1 MDINKENAM
10 AKKIVKTFLTL
21 IISLV
26 LVFFIV
32 KAMPGDP
39 VETLTQQYMTA
50 DKLPYEQAY
59 ERAKIALNYDP
70 EVPVMQQFFS
80 YIGQLLH
87 GDMGQSMSYKDSVIN
102 IVLGALPWT
111 LLVCSI
117 SLLLSFTVGNIVGL
131 FIAWKRSKVWDGILT
146 GYQALFGSIPDY
158 IVAYLLVACFSIGLG
173 IFPARGAYDSE
184 SVPGWNIAFIV
195 DVLYHACLP
204 VLCYFLTTVASWVMG
219 MKAICVGLLGEDY
232 MNYARA
238 RGLSRNRI
246 LFTYL
251 GRNAMLPQITSLA
264 ISFGLMFGGSP
275 VIENLFVYPG
285 VGYYLNSAISR
296 RDYPLMQGMFMMII
310 IMVLISGLAAD
321 ALNKRLNPRLREK

>member
-1 MDINKENAM
+1 MG
-10 AKKIVKTFLTL
+10 KKVLRTGLTL
-21 IISLV
+21 VISLV

-39 VETLTQQYMTA
+39 VQTLTQQYMTT

-59 ERAKIALNYDP
+59 ERAKVALNYDP
-70 EVPVMQQFFS
+70 EVPVMQQFFT
-80 YIGQLLH
+80 YISQLLH
-87 GDMGQSMSYKDSVIN
+87 GDMGQSMSYKDSVVD

-117 SLLLSFTVGNIVGL
+117 SLLLSFVVGNIIGL
-131 FIAWKRSKVWDGILT
+131 FIAWKRSKLWDGIMT
-146 GYQALFGSIPDY
+146 GYQAVFGSIPDY
-158 IVAYLLVACFSIGLG
+158 IVAYLLVACFSMGLG
-173 IFPARGAYDSE
+173 IFPARGAYSSDIA
-184 SVPGWNIAFIV
+184 PDWNLKFIL
-195 DVLYHACLP
+195 DVLHHAALP

-219 MKAICVGLLGEDY
+219 MKAICVSLLGEDY

-238 RGLSRNRI
+238 RGLSNRRI

-264 ISFGLMFGGSP
+264 ITFGLLFGGSP

-285 VGYYLNSAISR
+285 VGFYLNSAISR
-296 RDYPLMQGMFMMII
+296 RDYPLMQGMFLMII
-310 IMVLISGLAAD
+310 IMVLVSGLAAD
-321 ALNKRLNPRLREK
+321 ALNKRLNPRLREKR

>member
-1 MDINKENAM
+1 M
-10 AKKIVKTFLTL
+10 AKKILRMALTL

-39 VETLTQQYMTA
+39 VQTLTQQYMTT

-59 ERAKIALNYDP
+59 ERAKVALNYDP
-70 EVPVMQQFFS
+70 EVPVMEQFFT

-87 GDMGQSMSYKDSVIN
+87 GDMGQSMSYKDSVVN

-117 SLLLSFTVGNIVGL
+117 SLLLSFVVGNIVGL
-131 FIAWKRSKVWDGILT
+131 FIAWKRSKLWDGIMT
-146 GYQALFGSIPDY
+146 GYQAVFGSIPDY
-158 IVAYLLVACFSIGLG
+158 IVAYLLVAVFSISLGL
-173 IFPARGAYDSE
+173 FPARGAYSSE
-184 SVPGWNIAFIV
+184 TVPGWNLDFIL
-195 DVLYHACLP
+195 DVMYHAALP

-238 RGLSRNRI
+238 RGLSQKRI

-264 ISFGLMFGGSP
+264 ITFGLLFGGSP

-285 VGYYLNSAISR
+285 VGFYLNSAISR
-296 RDYPLMQGMFMMII
+296 RDYPLMQGMFLMII
-310 IMVLISGLAAD
+310 IMVLVSGLVAD
-321 ALNKRLNPRLREK
+321 ALNKRLNPRLREKR

>member
-1 MDINKENAM
+1 M
-10 AKKIVKTFLTL
+10 AKKILRMALTL

-39 VETLTQQYMTA
+39 VQTLTQQYMTT

-59 ERAKIALNYDP
+59 ERAKVALNYDP
-70 EVPVMQQFFS
+70 EVPVMEQFFT

-87 GDMGQSMSYKDSVIN
+87 GDMGQSMSYKDSVVN

-117 SLLLSFTVGNIVGL
+117 SLLLSFVVGNIVGV
-131 FIAWKRSKVWDGILT
+131 FIAWKRSKLWDGIMT
-146 GYQALFGSIPDY
+146 GYQAVFGSIPDY
-158 IVAYLLVACFSIGLG
+158 IVAYLLVAVFSISLGL
-173 IFPARGAYDSE
+173 FPARGAYSSE
-184 SVPGWNIAFIV
+184 TVPGWNLDFIL
-195 DVLYHACLP
+195 DVMYHAALP

-238 RGLSRNRI
+238 RGLSQKRI

-264 ISFGLMFGGSP
+264 ITFGLLFGGSP

-285 VGYYLNSAISR
+285 VGFYLNSAISR
-296 RDYPLMQGMFMMII
+296 RDYPLMQGMFLMII
-310 IMVLISGLAAD
+310 IMVLVSGLVAD
-321 ALNKRLNPRLREK
+321 ALNKRLNPRLREKR

>member
-1 MDINKENAM
+1 ML
-10 AKKIVKTFLTL
+10 KKIIKTVLTL

-39 VETLTQQYMTA
+39 VQTLTQQYMTA
-50 DKLPYEQAY
+50 DKIPYEQAY

-70 EVPVMQQFFS
+70 DVPIMQQFFT
-80 YIGQLLH
+80 YVNQLIH
-87 GDMGQSMSYKDSVIN
+87 GDMGQSMSYKDSVVN

-117 SLLLSFTVGNIVGL
+117 SLLLSFVVGNVLGL
-131 FIAWKRSKVWDGILT
+131 FIAWKRSKLWDGIMT
-146 GYQALFGSIPDY
+146 GYQAVFGSIPDY
-158 IVAYLLVACFSIGLG
+158 VVAYLLVAVFAIGLG
-173 IFPARGAYDSE
+173 IFPARGAYSSE
-184 SVPGWNIAFIV
+184 TTPGWNVEFIL
-195 DVLYHACLP
+195 DVLYHAALP

-219 MKAICVGLLGEDY
+219 MKAICMSLLGEDY

-238 RGLSRNRI
+238 RGLSQKRI

-251 GRNAMLPQITSLA
+251 GRNAMLPQVTSLA
-264 ISFGLMFGGSP
+264 ISFGLLFGGSP

-296 RDYPLMQGMFMMII
+296 RDYPLMQGMFLMII

>member
-1 MDINKENAM
+1 M
-10 AKKIVKTFLTL
+10 AKKILRMALTL

-39 VETLTQQYMTA
+39 VQTLTQQYMTT

-59 ERAKIALNYDP
+59 ERAKVALNYDP
-70 EVPVMQQFFS
+70 EVPVMEQFFT

-87 GDMGQSMSYKDSVIN
+87 GDMGQSMSYKDSVVN
-102 IVLGALPWT
+102 IVLGVLPWT

-117 SLLLSFTVGNIVGL
+117 SLLLSFVVGNIVGL
-131 FIAWKRSKVWDGILT
+131 FIAWKRSKLWDGIMT
-146 GYQALFGSIPDY
+146 GYQAVFGSIPDY
-158 IVAYLLVACFSIGLG
+158 IVAYLLVAVFSISLGL
-173 IFPARGAYDSE
+173 FPARGAYSSE
-184 SVPGWNIAFIV
+184 TVPGWNLDFIL
-195 DVLYHACLP
+195 DVMYHAALP

-238 RGLSRNRI
+238 RGLSQKMI

-264 ISFGLMFGGSP
+264 ITFGLLFGGSP

-285 VGYYLNSAISR
+285 VGFYLNSAISR
-296 RDYPLMQGMFMMII
+296 RDYPLMQGMFLMII
-310 IMVLISGLAAD
+310 IMVLVSGLVAD
-321 ALNKRLNPRLREK
+321 ALNKRLNPRLREKR

>member
-1 MDINKENAM
+1 M
-10 AKKIVKTFLTL
+10 AKKILRMALTL

-39 VETLTQQYMTA
+39 VQTLTQQYMTT

-59 ERAKIALNYDP
+59 ERAKVALNYDP
-70 EVPVMQQFFS
+70 EVPVMEQFFT

-87 GDMGQSMSYKDSVIN
+87 GDMGQSMSYKDSVVN

-117 SLLLSFTVGNIVGL
+117 SLLLSFVVGNIVGL
-131 FIAWKRSKVWDGILT
+131 FIAWKRSKLWDGIMT
-146 GYQALFGSIPDY
+146 GYQAVFGSIPDY
-158 IVAYLLVACFSIGLG
+158 IVAYLLVAVFSISLGL
-173 IFPARGAYDSE
+173 FPARGAYSSE
-184 SVPGWNIAFIV
+184 TVPGWNLDFIL
-195 DVLYHACLP
+195 DVMYHAALP

-238 RGLSRNRI
+238 RGLSQKRI

-251 GRNAMLPQITSLA
+251 GRNAMLTQITSLA
-264 ISFGLMFGGSP
+264 ITFGLLFGGSP

-285 VGYYLNSAISR
+285 VGFYLNSAISR
-296 RDYPLMQGMFMMII
+296 RDYPLMQGMFLMII
-310 IMVLISGLAAD
+310 IMVLVSGLVAD
-321 ALNKRLNPRLREK
+321 ALNKRLNPRLREKR

>member
-1 MDINKENAM
+1 M
-10 AKKIVKTFLTL
+10 AKKILRMALTL

-32 KAMPGDP
+32 KAMAGDP
-39 VETLTQQYMTA
+39 VQTLTQQYMTT

-59 ERAKIALNYDP
+59 ERAKVALNYDP
-70 EVPVMQQFFS
+70 EVPVMEQFFT

-87 GDMGQSMSYKDSVIN
+87 GDMGQSMSYKDSVVN

-117 SLLLSFTVGNIVGL
+117 SLLLSFVVGNIVGL
-131 FIAWKRSKVWDGILT
+131 FIAWKRSKLWDGIMT
-146 GYQALFGSIPDY
+146 GYQAVFGSIPDY
-158 IVAYLLVACFSIGLG
+158 IVAYLLVAVFSISLGL
-173 IFPARGAYDSE
+173 FPARGAYSSE
-184 SVPGWNIAFIV
+184 TVPGWNLDFIL
-195 DVLYHACLP
+195 DVMYHAALP

-238 RGLSRNRI
+238 RGLSQKRI

-264 ISFGLMFGGSP
+264 ITFGLLFGGSP

-285 VGYYLNSAISR
+285 VGFYLNSAISR
-296 RDYPLMQGMFMMII
+296 RDYPLMQGMFLMII
-310 IMVLISGLAAD
+310 IMVLVSGLVAD
-321 ALNKRLNPRLREK
+321 ALNKRLNPRLREKR